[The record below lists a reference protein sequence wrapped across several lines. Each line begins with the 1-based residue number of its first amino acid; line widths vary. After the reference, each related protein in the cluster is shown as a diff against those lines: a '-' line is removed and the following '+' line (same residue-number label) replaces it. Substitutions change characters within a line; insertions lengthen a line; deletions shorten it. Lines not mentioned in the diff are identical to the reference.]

1 MRHRFFLNIL
11 YFFMGVFMRVRAKIR
26 DEKRIQ
32 YAILAGIVVL
42 GVFLRTVHFQSW
54 MEFSPD
60 QARDATLIDKV
71 LSGEEPLPL
80 LGAESGNTGFDLG
93 PIAYHWQYLSGLLFG
108 PEPYNLAYPDLLFSI
123 FALVIFFFLMRKYFS
138 VEIALLLTLIMS
150 SSFFLVKYGRF
161 AWNPN
166 AAPFFSLLFLFALLE
181 TLDPKNKGRLVW
193 PALLGI
199 ACGVAIQLHTL
210 FIFILPCVAGAGF
223 LLWIKRRLF
232 SWRGLVLFLV
242 CFLAMN
248 WAQIYRDAN
257 HHYSNANRFLKAITK
272 TSSGGDESFLLRNIN
287 EATAC
292 EVQSGV
298 YLLSSWGNLGKC
310 EPWESALRPHDIE
323 MRATFIA
330 GFIFVFGGYILFAWY
345 VRRESDDRKWDFLFV
360 TGLYAIVSFSVSIPI
375 ITQVSTR
382 YYITSFFLP
391 FIILGLWMKFLGNKS
406 GKTGSVFALL
416 SIAIFLVLFAGNIRS
431 LSIWSWKLSH
441 GSASDSKTVFYA
453 EVRDMLSYM
462 EETLPQKNIGLLG
475 NNDYMSRFLKP
486 LNYFAVRDQ
495 VVLLDLSNKHRDPSG
510 RFFYLGETMPESELR
525 ARSTYKGYI
534 LEGYRSFGQVM
545 ILTLRVDESS

>member
-1 MRHRFFLNIL
+1 MRQVFPNTL
-11 YFFMGVFMRVRAKIR
+11 YFSMDVFTRVQAKIR
-26 DEKRIQ
+26 NEKRIQ
-32 YAILAGIVVL
+32 YAILAGIITL

-80 LGAESGNTGFDLG
+80 LGAESGNTRFKLG
-93 PIAYHWQYLSGLLFG
+93 PMAYHWQYLSGLLFG
-108 PEPYNLAYPDLLFSI
+108 SEPYNLAYPDLLFSI
-123 FALVIFFFLMRKYFS
+123 FALILFFFLMRKYFS
-138 VEIALLLTLIMS
+138 AERALLLTLLMS

-181 TLDPKNKGRLVW
+181 TLDPKNKGRVVW
-193 PALLGI
+193 PALLGV

-210 FIFILPCVAGAGF
+210 FIFILPCVVGAGF
-223 LLWIKRRLF
+223 LLWIKRGLF

-242 CFLAMN
+242 CFLAVN
-248 WAQIYRDAN
+248 WAQIYRDVN
-257 HHYSNANRFLKAITK
+257 HHYSNTNRFLKAISK
-272 TSSGGDESFLLRNIN
+272 TSSGDGESALLRNIN

-323 MRATFIA
+323 TRTTFIA
-330 GFIFVFGGYILFAWY
+330 GFIFVFGGYILFARY
-345 VRRESDDRKWDFLFV
+345 FRREPDDRKWDFLFV
-360 TGLYAIVSFSVSIPI
+360 TGLYAIVSFVVSIPI

-391 FIILGLWMKFLGNKS
+391 FIILGLWMKFLGNKV
-406 GKTGSVFALL
+406 GKIGSVFAVVA
-416 SIAIFLVLFAGNIRS
+416 IALFLVLFAGNIRS
-431 LSIWSWKLSH
+431 LSLWSWKLSH

-453 EVRDMLSYM
+453 EVRDMMSYM
-462 EETLPQKNIGLLG
+462 EAQLPEQNIGLLG
-475 NNDYMSRFLKP
+475 SGDSMSRFFKS
-486 LNYFAVRDQ
+486 LNYIAENDGRTLF
-495 VVLLDLSNKHRDPSG
+495 DLSNKHRDPHG
-510 RFFYLGETMPESELR
+510 RFFYIDESVPESELR
-525 ARSTYKGYI
+525 VQSTYKGYVV
-534 LEGYRSFGQVM
+534 EGYRVFGQIV
-545 ILTLRVDESS
+545 ILTLRAE